1 MTMRNPHRRNPFDN
15 PLLALPLHIFASI
28 VFFGTAYLS
37 LRMSTPWPVVA
48 GGIVLGCMEGVWL
61 YFLLRK

>member
-1 MTMRNPHRRNPFDN
+1 MKMRSPQRRNPFDN

-28 VFFGTAYLS
+28 TFFGTAYLS
-37 LRMSTPWPVVA
+37 LRMNSLWPVVA
-48 GGIVLGCMEGVWL
+48 GGVVVSCVEGLWL